1 MNVLC
6 TSSCNTA
13 IIVVIPR
20 KPRRVICACALR
32 NCSNRVQTKE
42 NKTSGAVEMKEVISF
57 LSFII
62 ELRYQKKKKKNSPE
76 PGREYSVILLVE
88 LKIRLQKRFSAF
100 CRLISLEKRPV
111 YYVLTDVSCTK
122 GPACLDFKIIPYPR
136 YYFSD
141 LKYKSF

>member
-1 MNVLC
+1 MNCVLC

-42 NKTSGAVEMKEVISF
+42 NKTSGAAEMKEVISF

-62 ELRYQKKKKKNSPE
+62 ELRYQKKKKKKLTRSRQRVLSNPFS
-76 PGREYSVILLVE
+76 GIKDKVTGKVFCFLSVNFVRKTSRLL
-88 LKIRLQKRFSAF
+88 
-100 CRLISLEKRPV
+100 CPH
-111 YYVLTDVSCTK
+111 
-122 GPACLDFKIIPYPR
+122 
-136 YYFSD
+136 
-141 LKYKSF
+141 